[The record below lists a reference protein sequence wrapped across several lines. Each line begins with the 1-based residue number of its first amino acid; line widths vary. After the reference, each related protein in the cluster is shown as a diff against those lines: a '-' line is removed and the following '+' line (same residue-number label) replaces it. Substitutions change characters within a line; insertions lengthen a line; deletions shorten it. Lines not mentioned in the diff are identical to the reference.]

1 VDPEQFFTASGVII
15 VAGKGGVGKTAV
27 TAACAV
33 AASAVGLRTLVV
45 EVEGKG
51 GLAAMFGSD
60 RLSYDEL
67 VLVPAGG
74 HTDLGDGTGGTD
86 GTGTAGGVTART
98 ITPDDALLDY
108 LRDHG
113 MQRIS
118 NRLVS
123 TGALDMIS
131 TAVPGIRDILVLGKI
146 KQLERGGEFD
156 LILVDAPAAG
166 HAISFL
172 RSASGLADAVKVG
185 PISTQA
191 RDVLELLDDP
201 ARCRVVLVTVPEET
215 PVNELIE
222 TAYSLE
228 DEVGVALGP
237 VIVNGVLDELPG
249 LGADPAT
256 AAAAQGVQLLEGE
269 AELLAEAARF
279 RLARS
284 ELQRSQLER
293 MAQDLPLPQL
303 HLPYLNVAA
312 LERDGLHTLA
322 RTLLTRIAE
331 LPERSPAT

>member
-1 VDPEQFFTASGVII
+1 MDPEQFFTASGVII

-33 AASAVGLRTLVV
+33 AASSVGLRTLVV

-51 GLAAMFGSD
+51 GLAAMFGSS
-60 RLSYDEL
+60 RLTYDEL
-67 VLVPAGG
+67 ELIPG
-74 HTDLGDGTGGTD
+74 GDGH
-86 GTGTAGGVTART
+86 GGVTART
-98 ITPDDALLDY
+98 LTPDDALLDY

-123 TGALDMIS
+123 SGALDVIS

-146 KQLERGGEFD
+146 KQLERSGEFD

-215 PVNELIE
+215 PVNELVE

-228 DEVGVALGP
+228 DEVGLSLGP
-237 VIVNGVLDELPG
+237 VVVNGLYPELAGLD
-249 LGADPAT
+249 
-256 AAAAQGVQLLEGE
+256 
-269 AELLAEAARF
+269 
-279 RLARS
+279 
-284 ELQRSQLER
+284 
-293 MAQDLPLPQL
+293 
-303 HLPYLNVAA
+303 
-312 LERDGLHTLA
+312 RD
-322 RTLLTRIAE
+322 
-331 LPERSPAT
+331 